1 MKKKEETIN
10 PPDINKWLAGEI
22 LAKAGG
28 NLPDDAPDLAKS
40 GYYFRKD
47 MDRMRRDERNSKNSR

>member
-22 LAKAGG
+22 LARAGAE
-28 NLPDDAPDLAKS
+28 LPANAPDSSKA
-40 GYYFRKD
+40 GYYFRREI
-47 MDRMRRDERNSKNSR
+47 DRMRRDGFKGTK

>member
-28 NLPDDAPDLAKS
+28 HLPDDAPDSAKS
-40 GYYFRKD
+40 GYNFRKD
-47 MDRMRRDERNSKNSR
+47 MDRMRRNGFKGTK

>member
-10 PPDINKWLAGEI
+10 PPDINAWLAGEI

-28 NLPDDAPDLAKS
+28 NLPDDAPDSSKS
-40 GYYFRKD
+40 GYFFRRE
-47 MDRMRRDERNSKNSR
+47 MDRMRNNEIKRTK

>member
-1 MKKKEETIN
+1 MKKEETIN
-10 PPDINKWLAGEI
+10 PPNINEWLAGEI

-28 NLPDDAPDLAKS
+28 NLPDDAPDSAKS